1 MDSLTEYFN
10 AQMEIN
16 AIEQIHK
23 ATQTEDDTTSENKK
37 KSR

>member
-1 MDSLTEYFN
+1 MDSSTEYFD

-16 AIEQIHK
+16 EIEQIHK

-37 KSR
+37 KLR